1 MTENRT
7 EDRKSGVSLIVDNHV
22 GEGEEPVEEVTLTLT
37 PAGVPTVKIKRGG
50 VEIPKTCSLVD
61 LLGFLD
67 ESTVVEALKLPP
79 YRTSDTPPLPPRA
92 LLLSTID
99 FPDDV
104 HHVVTGWIP
113 PALHPFV
120 LRDNRGETSTHSV
133 PMPVIVYRAHLG
145 AKDRKLRSLS
155 LTLAP
160 DFPEDGPVERRLQ
173 TTLYR
178 YPFSN
183 VYEKYGG
190 VLEAACWPTIGNQ
203 EITLAEIPEKGVH
216 TFLSIPNNADLYGVG
231 TTHNAPYRGYRELLG
246 AVERRGLDSKWLIP
260 ARMDV
265 GGLHNQ
271 KRKKGVV

>member
-1 MTENRT
+1 MTNSEQKT
-7 EDRKSGVSLIVDNHV
+7 GVSLVMDSHV
-22 GEGEEPVEEVTLTLT
+22 RENEEPVEAVTLTLT
-37 PAGVPTVKIKRGG
+37 PAGVPTVKVSCGG
-50 VEIPKTCSLVD
+50 VEIPKTCSLLD

-67 ESTVVEALKLPP
+67 ESSVLEALKLPP
-79 YRTSDTPPLPPRA
+79 YRTSVAPPLPPRA

-113 PALHPFV
+113 PARYPFV
-120 LRDNRGETSTHSV
+120 LRDNRGETSTHSI

-145 AKDRKLRSLS
+145 AADAKLRSLS

-160 DFPEDGPVERRLQ
+160 DFPEDAPVGKQLK

-190 VLEAACWPTIGNQ
+190 VLEAACWPTIDTQ
-203 EITLAEIPEKGVH
+203 ETALAEIPEKGVL

-246 AVERRGLDSKWLIP
+246 AVEHRGLDPKWLIP